1 MQLVEIAEKTVRF
14 HLSQDKTNQ
23 FIVTTVSKTTNQQ
36 EMTVAEADLADAA
49 VADMVET
56 VVVEDLEETEM
67 ADVAEEDLVETVAEE
82 DLEETDHQER
92 CTRLHVQNVEK
103 NVKFHSNQMDKN
115 QFIVM
120 NVSKTINQK
129 EATVAVAD
137 LADVAVADMVETVA
151 VEDLEETEM
160 ADAVPEDMAETAVV
174 VEDLEETDLQEKCT
188 QLHVQSVEQN
198 VRFHSNQ
205 MEKNQ
210 FIVTTVSKKRNLQET
225 TVDAEDISH
234 F

>member
-36 EMTVAEADLADAA
+36 EMTVAEADLADVA
-49 VADMVET
+49 VEDMVET
-56 VVVEDLEETEM
+56 
-67 ADVAEEDLVETVAEE
+67 
-82 DLEETDHQER
+82 
-92 CTRLHVQNVEK
+92 
-103 NVKFHSNQMDKN
+103 
-115 QFIVM
+115 
-120 NVSKTINQK
+120 
-129 EATVAVAD
+129 AV
-137 LADVAVADMVETVA
+137 

-160 ADAVPEDMAETAVV
+160 ADAVPEDMVETAAA

-198 VRFHSNQ
+198 VKFHSNQ

-210 FIVTTVSKKRNLQET
+210 FIVTTVSKRRNRQET

>member
-67 ADVAEEDLVETVAEE
+67 ADV
-82 DLEETDHQER
+82 
-92 CTRLHVQNVEK
+92 
-103 NVKFHSNQMDKN
+103 
-115 QFIVM
+115 
-120 NVSKTINQK
+120 
-129 EATVAVAD
+129 
-137 LADVAVADMVETVA
+137 
-151 VEDLEETEM
+151 
-160 ADAVPEDMAETAVV
+160 VPEDMAETAAV

-198 VRFHSNQ
+198 VKFHSNQ

-210 FIVTTVSKKRNLQET
+210 FIVTTVSKRRNRQET

>member
-36 EMTVAEADLADAA
+36 EMTVAEADLADVA
-49 VADMVET
+49 VEDMVET

-67 ADVAEEDLVETVAEE
+67 ADV
-82 DLEETDHQER
+82 
-92 CTRLHVQNVEK
+92 
-103 NVKFHSNQMDKN
+103 
-115 QFIVM
+115 
-120 NVSKTINQK
+120 
-129 EATVAVAD
+129 
-137 LADVAVADMVETVA
+137 
-151 VEDLEETEM
+151 
-160 ADAVPEDMAETAVV
+160 VPEDMAETAAV
-174 VEDLEETDLQEKCT
+174 VEDLEETDHLEKCT

-210 FIVTTVSKKRNLQET
+210 FIVTTVSKSVNQQET

>member
-49 VADMVET
+49 VVDMVET
-56 VVVEDLEETEM
+56 VV
-67 ADVAEEDLVETVAEE
+67 
-82 DLEETDHQER
+82 
-92 CTRLHVQNVEK
+92 
-103 NVKFHSNQMDKN
+103 
-115 QFIVM
+115 
-120 NVSKTINQK
+120 
-129 EATVAVAD
+129 
-137 LADVAVADMVETVA
+137 

-160 ADAVPEDMAETAVV
+160 ADAVPEDMAETAAA

-198 VRFHSNQ
+198 VKFHSNQ

-210 FIVTTVSKKRNLQET
+210 FIVTTVSKITNQQET

-234 F
+234 FYTNYLFKNY

>member
-36 EMTVAEADLADAA
+36 ETTVAEADLADAV

-56 VVVEDLEETEM
+56 
-67 ADVAEEDLVETVAEE
+67 AAA
-82 DLEETDHQER
+82 
-92 CTRLHVQNVEK
+92 
-103 NVKFHSNQMDKN
+103 
-115 QFIVM
+115 
-120 NVSKTINQK
+120 
-129 EATVAVAD
+129 
-137 LADVAVADMVETVA
+137 
-151 VEDLEETEM
+151 EDLEETEM
-160 ADAVPEDMAETAVV
+160 ADAVPEDMAETTAAA
-174 VEDLEETDLQEKCT
+174 EDLEETDLQEKCT

-198 VRFHSNQ
+198 VKFHSNQ

-210 FIVTTVSKKRNLQET
+210 FIVTTVSKSVNQQET

>member
-49 VADMVET
+49 VEDMVET
-56 VVVEDLEETEM
+56 VV
-67 ADVAEEDLVETVAEE
+67 
-82 DLEETDHQER
+82 
-92 CTRLHVQNVEK
+92 
-103 NVKFHSNQMDKN
+103 
-115 QFIVM
+115 
-120 NVSKTINQK
+120 
-129 EATVAVAD
+129 
-137 LADVAVADMVETVA
+137 

-160 ADAVPEDMAETAVV
+160 ADAVPEDMAETAAA

-198 VRFHSNQ
+198 VKFHSNQ

-210 FIVTTVSKKRNLQET
+210 FIVTTVSKSVNQQET

>member
-36 EMTVAEADLADAA
+36 ETTVAEADLADAA

-67 ADVAEEDLVETVAEE
+67 AD
-82 DLEETDHQER
+82 
-92 CTRLHVQNVEK
+92 
-103 NVKFHSNQMDKN
+103 
-115 QFIVM
+115 
-120 NVSKTINQK
+120 
-129 EATVAVAD
+129 
-137 LADVAVADMVETVA
+137 
-151 VEDLEETEM
+151 
-160 ADAVPEDMAETAVV
+160 AVPEDMAETAAV

-198 VRFHSNQ
+198 VKFHSNQ

-210 FIVTTVSKKRNLQET
+210 FIVTTVSKRRNRQET

>member
-1 MQLVEIAEKTVRF
+1 MMQLVEIAEKTVRF

-67 ADVAEEDLVETVAEE
+67 AD
-82 DLEETDHQER
+82 
-92 CTRLHVQNVEK
+92 
-103 NVKFHSNQMDKN
+103 
-115 QFIVM
+115 
-120 NVSKTINQK
+120 
-129 EATVAVAD
+129 
-137 LADVAVADMVETVA
+137 
-151 VEDLEETEM
+151 
-160 ADAVPEDMAETAVV
+160 AVPEDMAETAVA
-174 VEDLEETDLQEKCT
+174 VEDLEETDLQEKCI

-198 VRFHSNQ
+198 VKFHSNQ

-210 FIVTTVSKKRNLQET
+210 FIVTTVSKRRNRQET

>member
-67 ADVAEEDLVETVAEE
+67 AD
-82 DLEETDHQER
+82 
-92 CTRLHVQNVEK
+92 
-103 NVKFHSNQMDKN
+103 
-115 QFIVM
+115 
-120 NVSKTINQK
+120 
-129 EATVAVAD
+129 
-137 LADVAVADMVETVA
+137 
-151 VEDLEETEM
+151 
-160 ADAVPEDMAETAVV
+160 AVPEDMAETAAV
-174 VEDLEETDLQEKCT
+174 VEDLEETDHLEKCT

-198 VRFHSNQ
+198 VKFHSNQ

-210 FIVTTVSKKRNLQET
+210 FIVTTVSKSVNQQET

>member
-36 EMTVAEADLADAA
+36 EMTVAEADLADVA
-49 VADMVET
+49 VEDMVET
-56 VVVEDLEETEM
+56 
-67 ADVAEEDLVETVAEE
+67 
-82 DLEETDHQER
+82 
-92 CTRLHVQNVEK
+92 
-103 NVKFHSNQMDKN
+103 
-115 QFIVM
+115 
-120 NVSKTINQK
+120 
-129 EATVAVAD
+129 AV
-137 LADVAVADMVETVA
+137 

-160 ADAVPEDMAETAVV
+160 ADAVPEDMAETAAA

-198 VRFHSNQ
+198 VKFHSNQ

-210 FIVTTVSKKRNLQET
+210 FIVTTVSKTRNQQET

>member
-36 EMTVAEADLADAA
+36 EMTVAEADLAD
-49 VADMVET
+49 
-56 VVVEDLEETEM
+56 
-67 ADVAEEDLVETVAEE
+67 
-82 DLEETDHQER
+82 
-92 CTRLHVQNVEK
+92 
-103 NVKFHSNQMDKN
+103 
-115 QFIVM
+115 
-120 NVSKTINQK
+120 
-129 EATVAVAD
+129 
-137 LADVAVADMVETVA
+137 VAVADMVETVA

-160 ADAVPEDMAETAVV
+160 ADAVPEDMAETAVA

-198 VRFHSNQ
+198 VKFHSNQ

-210 FIVTTVSKKRNLQET
+210 FIVTTVSKRRNRQET

>member
-36 EMTVAEADLADAA
+36 EMTVAEADLADVA
-49 VADMVET
+49 VEDMVEAA
-56 VVVEDLEETEM
+56 VVEDLEETEM
-67 ADVAEEDLVETVAEE
+67 ADV
-82 DLEETDHQER
+82 
-92 CTRLHVQNVEK
+92 
-103 NVKFHSNQMDKN
+103 
-115 QFIVM
+115 
-120 NVSKTINQK
+120 
-129 EATVAVAD
+129 
-137 LADVAVADMVETVA
+137 
-151 VEDLEETEM
+151 
-160 ADAVPEDMAETAVV
+160 VPEDMAETAAV
-174 VEDLEETDLQEKCT
+174 VEDLEETDHLEKCT

-205 MEKNQ
+205 LEKNQ
-210 FIVTTVSKKRNLQET
+210 FIVTTVSKSVNQQET

>member
-1 MQLVEIAEKTVRF
+1 MQLVEIAEKNVRF

-49 VADMVET
+49 VEDMVET
-56 VVVEDLEETEM
+56 VV
-67 ADVAEEDLVETVAEE
+67 
-82 DLEETDHQER
+82 
-92 CTRLHVQNVEK
+92 
-103 NVKFHSNQMDKN
+103 
-115 QFIVM
+115 
-120 NVSKTINQK
+120 
-129 EATVAVAD
+129 
-137 LADVAVADMVETVA
+137 

-188 QLHVQSVEQN
+188 QLHVQNVEQN
-198 VRFHSNQ
+198 VKFHSNQ

-210 FIVTTVSKKRNLQET
+210 FIVTTVSKRRNRQET

>member
-67 ADVAEEDLVETVAEE
+67 AD
-82 DLEETDHQER
+82 
-92 CTRLHVQNVEK
+92 
-103 NVKFHSNQMDKN
+103 
-115 QFIVM
+115 
-120 NVSKTINQK
+120 
-129 EATVAVAD
+129 
-137 LADVAVADMVETVA
+137 
-151 VEDLEETEM
+151 
-160 ADAVPEDMAETAVV
+160 AVPEDMAETAAV

-198 VRFHSNQ
+198 VKFHSNQ

-210 FIVTTVSKKRNLQET
+210 FIVTTVSKRVNQQET

>member
-67 ADVAEEDLVETVAEE
+67 AD
-82 DLEETDHQER
+82 
-92 CTRLHVQNVEK
+92 
-103 NVKFHSNQMDKN
+103 
-115 QFIVM
+115 
-120 NVSKTINQK
+120 
-129 EATVAVAD
+129 
-137 LADVAVADMVETVA
+137 
-151 VEDLEETEM
+151 
-160 ADAVPEDMAETAVV
+160 AVPEDMAETAVA
-174 VEDLEETDLQEKCT
+174 VEDLEETDLQEKCI

-198 VRFHSNQ
+198 VKFHSNQ

-210 FIVTTVSKKRNLQET
+210 FIVTTVSKRRNRQET

>member
-1 MQLVEIAEKTVRF
+1 MQHVEIAEKTVRF
-14 HLSQDKTNQ
+14 HLNQDKTNQ

-36 EMTVAEADLADAA
+36 EMTVVVADLADAA

-67 ADVAEEDLVETVAEE
+67 V
-82 DLEETDHQER
+82 
-92 CTRLHVQNVEK
+92 
-103 NVKFHSNQMDKN
+103 
-115 QFIVM
+115 
-120 NVSKTINQK
+120 
-129 EATVAVAD
+129 
-137 LADVAVADMVETVA
+137 
-151 VEDLEETEM
+151 
-160 ADAVPEDMAETAVV
+160 DAVPEDMAETAVA

-198 VRFHSNQ
+198 VKFHSNQ

-210 FIVTTVSKKRNLQET
+210 FIVMIVSKTTNQQET

-234 F
+234 FYTNNLQKNY

>member
-67 ADVAEEDLVETVAEE
+67 AD
-82 DLEETDHQER
+82 
-92 CTRLHVQNVEK
+92 
-103 NVKFHSNQMDKN
+103 
-115 QFIVM
+115 
-120 NVSKTINQK
+120 
-129 EATVAVAD
+129 
-137 LADVAVADMVETVA
+137 
-151 VEDLEETEM
+151 
-160 ADAVPEDMAETAVV
+160 AVPEDMAETAAV
-174 VEDLEETDLQEKCT
+174 VEDLEETDHLEKCT

-198 VRFHSNQ
+198 VKFHSNQ

-210 FIVTTVSKKRNLQET
+210 FIVTTVSKRRNQQET

>member
-67 ADVAEEDLVETVAEE
+67 AD
-82 DLEETDHQER
+82 
-92 CTRLHVQNVEK
+92 
-103 NVKFHSNQMDKN
+103 
-115 QFIVM
+115 
-120 NVSKTINQK
+120 
-129 EATVAVAD
+129 
-137 LADVAVADMVETVA
+137 
-151 VEDLEETEM
+151 
-160 ADAVPEDMAETAVV
+160 AVPEDMAETTAA

-198 VRFHSNQ
+198 VKFHSNQ

-210 FIVTTVSKKRNLQET
+210 FIVTTVSKSVNQQET

>member
-67 ADVAEEDLVETVAEE
+67 AD
-82 DLEETDHQER
+82 
-92 CTRLHVQNVEK
+92 
-103 NVKFHSNQMDKN
+103 
-115 QFIVM
+115 
-120 NVSKTINQK
+120 
-129 EATVAVAD
+129 AVA
-137 LADVAVADMVETVA
+137 
-151 VEDLEETEM
+151 
-160 ADAVPEDMAETAVV
+160 EDMAETAVV

-210 FIVTTVSKKRNLQET
+210 FIVTTVSKSVNQQET

>member
-67 ADVAEEDLVETVAEE
+67 AD
-82 DLEETDHQER
+82 
-92 CTRLHVQNVEK
+92 
-103 NVKFHSNQMDKN
+103 
-115 QFIVM
+115 
-120 NVSKTINQK
+120 
-129 EATVAVAD
+129 
-137 LADVAVADMVETVA
+137 
-151 VEDLEETEM
+151 
-160 ADAVPEDMAETAVV
+160 AVPEDMAETAAV

-198 VRFHSNQ
+198 VKFHSNQ

-210 FIVTTVSKKRNLQET
+210 FIVTTVSKSVNQQET

>member
-67 ADVAEEDLVETVAEE
+67 AD
-82 DLEETDHQER
+82 
-92 CTRLHVQNVEK
+92 
-103 NVKFHSNQMDKN
+103 
-115 QFIVM
+115 
-120 NVSKTINQK
+120 
-129 EATVAVAD
+129 
-137 LADVAVADMVETVA
+137 
-151 VEDLEETEM
+151 
-160 ADAVPEDMAETAVV
+160 AVPEDMVETAAA

-198 VRFHSNQ
+198 VKFHSNQ

-210 FIVTTVSKKRNLQET
+210 FIVTTVSKTRNRQET

>member
-36 EMTVAEADLADAA
+36 ETTVVVADLADAV

-56 VVVEDLEETEM
+56 VVV
-67 ADVAEEDLVETVAEE
+67 A
-82 DLEETDHQER
+82 
-92 CTRLHVQNVEK
+92 
-103 NVKFHSNQMDKN
+103 
-115 QFIVM
+115 
-120 NVSKTINQK
+120 
-129 EATVAVAD
+129 
-137 LADVAVADMVETVA
+137 
-151 VEDLEETEM
+151 DLEETEM
-160 ADAVPEDMAETAVV
+160 ADAVPEDMAETAAV
-174 VEDLEETDLQEKCT
+174 VEDLEETDPQEKCT

-198 VRFHSNQ
+198 VKFHSNQ

-210 FIVTTVSKKRNLQET
+210 FIVTTVSKSVNQQET

>member
-36 EMTVAEADLADAA
+36 EMTVAEADLADVA

-67 ADVAEEDLVETVAEE
+67 AD
-82 DLEETDHQER
+82 
-92 CTRLHVQNVEK
+92 
-103 NVKFHSNQMDKN
+103 
-115 QFIVM
+115 
-120 NVSKTINQK
+120 
-129 EATVAVAD
+129 
-137 LADVAVADMVETVA
+137 
-151 VEDLEETEM
+151 
-160 ADAVPEDMAETAVV
+160 AVPEDMAETAAA

-198 VRFHSNQ
+198 VKFHSNQ

-210 FIVTTVSKKRNLQET
+210 FIVTTVSKTTNQQET